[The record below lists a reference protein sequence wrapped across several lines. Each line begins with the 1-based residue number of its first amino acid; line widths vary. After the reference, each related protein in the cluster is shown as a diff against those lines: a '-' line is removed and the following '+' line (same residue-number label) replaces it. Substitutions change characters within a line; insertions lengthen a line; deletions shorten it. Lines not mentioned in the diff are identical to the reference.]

1 MKSRRAAVAD
11 FGKLPEHTSGISV
24 TTSWIENMLAS
35 VIRYVRLNSIC
46 RVIIIAIEKEKF

>member
-1 MKSRRAAVAD
+1 MKSRRAAIAD
-11 FGKLPEHTSGISV
+11 FGKLPERTSGISV